1 MKNVCVLGCGRLG
14 QIIADG
20 LHTGKVKGCR
30 LEGVMDGNEKAVKE
44 AARKF
49 QCRASHRAISV
60 SAWPQ
65 AIGRMPMPLAA
76 PWRAGRAALYN
87 RRAGCYNK
95 SDRPVGRSEFV
106 PAGEQEE
113 NSRPRVFW
121 REDMLPQFSVRK
133 PYTVLVAV
141 VLVLVLGVISFTG
154 MTTDL
159 LPAMELPY
167 VVVMTTYPGA
177 SPEKIET
184 TVTKPL
190 EAVLGTTGG
199 IKNVSSVSSENASI
213 VILEFEQGTNMDSA
227 MIELSSNVD
236 LVSGQM
242 DDAVGT
248 PMLMKISPDM
258 LPVMVAS
265 VDMDGMDVKEISAFA
280 DETVMPAFERIDGVA
295 SVDATGLVEQQV
307 TVTLDQAKIDA
318 LNDKVLAGV
327 DSGLAD
333 AQRELREGQAKVA
346 DGKAKLAEGEA
357 ALESQKGSALD
368 KLAQGSAQ
376 VDGASATL
384 SALLS
389 EETTL
394 TANQK
399 AFEAERDGY
408 TQAKQGYEGIN
419 TALAGAR
426 DTARQA
432 AAAAAKQGVLDSV
445 NALLAQMGR
454 PAVGTYKE
462 AAAVYAQLQQTQ
474 PGLPALPDP
483 AVVGEQA
490 AAAVP
495 ANVDAL
501 LALDDASFEAFKA
514 QAGALPG
521 GEQLAALAK
530 ESLTPLRDAEVRADT
545 RLPEVEAELSNIT
558 TRLAVISGMK
568 PALEENL
575 KKAQDAYAELEK
587 GKMTAVNELTRGEVT
602 LSTTKTQLED
612 AEQKLADAQEQFDQ
626 ARDAAYKKA
635 DLSGV
640 LTADMLGN
648 ILMAQNFNMPAG
660 YITEG
665 EEQYLV
671 KVGEEYASLEE
682 LENTLLMHM
691 DVDGVGDVRLS
702 DVADIALTDNA
713 GESYAKVNGNDGVV
727 LSFQKQSTASTATV
741 SQRINSAIAQL
752 QEQNPGLH
760 ITPLMDQGDY
770 IDMVVGSV
778 LSNLLW
784 GGLLAIIVLIFF
796 LKDAKP
802 TFIVACSIP
811 FSLMCAITLMYFTD
825 VTLNIISLSG
835 LALGVGMLV
844 DNSIVVIENIYR
856 LRSLGVPASK
866 AAIQG
871 AKQVSGAIF
880 ASTLT
885 TICVFLPIVFTQG
898 ISRELFTDMG
908 LTIAYS
914 LLASLV
920 VALTLVPAMGAA
932 VLKNTKEK
940 SHRWFDAFVE
950 GYQRLL
956 GWALRH
962 KAPVLSGVTALLAIS
977 IFLTTQMGTAFI
989 PAMDSPQMSATLT
1002 MPRGAAQQDAYAM
1015 ADTVMERIAAVDG
1028 VETVGAMSGGSGM
1041 SSMMGGSSS
1050 GGSITYYILL
1060 SDDRTATNADVS
1072 AAIEAQVADLDCTV
1086 EVQESTMDMSALG
1099 GSGVELVITGR
1110 GLDEMNAIAD
1120 DLRGILRSTEGLV
1133 DISENSVT
1141 GNPETR
1147 ITVDKYK
1154 AMQHGLTVAQIY
1166 SELAAEL
1173 KAENTATTL
1182 TLDGTDTP
1190 VVVVKPAGQA
1200 PTRGNIMDHAFTV
1213 TNAEG
1218 EEETV
1223 RLYDIAAKQETDS
1236 VSSINRENGARTMS
1250 VSAGVDARHNI
1261 GLVSRELEKKLA
1273 DYELPEGYTV
1283 EIAGE
1288 NETINSAMT
1297 DLVKMIALAVVFI
1310 YLIMVAQFQSLMSPF
1325 IVMFAIPLAF
1335 TGGLLALWLTGSE
1348 LSIIAMLGF
1357 LVLAGVVVN
1366 NGIVF
1371 VDNINQLR
1379 LAGMDRTEAI
1389 LETGRTRIRPVLM
1402 TALTTILAMSTMA
1415 LGIGDGA
1422 EMTQPMAIV
1431 TIGGLTYATLLTL
1444 LVVPVLYDIFR
1455 KKPLYDP
1462 ELDAAAADAAKE
1474 LPQPAAG

>member
-1 MKNVCVLGCGRLG
+1 
-14 QIIADG
+14 
-20 LHTGKVKGCR
+20 
-30 LEGVMDGNEKAVKE
+30 
-44 AARKF
+44 
-49 QCRASHRAISV
+49 
-60 SAWPQ
+60 
-65 AIGRMPMPLAA
+65 
-76 PWRAGRAALYN
+76 
-87 RRAGCYNK
+87 
-95 SDRPVGRSEFV
+95 
-106 PAGEQEE
+106 
-113 NSRPRVFW
+113 
-121 REDMLPQFSVRK
+121 
-133 PYTVLVAV
+133 
-141 VLVLVLGVISFTG
+141 
-154 MTTDL
+154 
-159 LPAMELPY
+159 
-167 VVVMTTYPGA
+167 
-177 SPEKIET
+177 
-184 TVTKPL
+184 
-190 EAVLGTTGG
+190 
-199 IKNVSSVSSENASI
+199 
-213 VILEFEQGTNMDSA
+213 
-227 MIELSSNVD
+227 
-236 LVSGQM
+236 
-242 DDAVGT
+242 
-248 PMLMKISPDM
+248 
-258 LPVMVAS
+258 
-265 VDMDGMDVKEISAFA
+265 
-280 DETVMPAFERIDGVA
+280 
-295 SVDATGLVEQQV
+295 
-307 TVTLDQAKIDA
+307 
-318 LNDKVLAGV
+318 
-327 DSGLAD
+327 
-333 AQRELREGQAKVA
+333 
-346 DGKAKLAEGEA
+346 
-357 ALESQKGSALD
+357 
-368 KLAQGSAQ
+368 
-376 VDGASATL
+376 
-384 SALLS
+384 
-389 EETTL
+389 
-394 TANQK
+394 
-399 AFEAERDGY
+399 
-408 TQAKQGYEGIN
+408 
-419 TALAGAR
+419 
-426 DTARQA
+426 
-432 AAAAAKQGVLDSV
+432 
-445 NALLAQMGR
+445 
-454 PAVGTYKE
+454 
-462 AAAVYAQLQQTQ
+462 
-474 PGLPALPDP
+474 
-483 AVVGEQA
+483 
-490 AAAVP
+490 
-495 ANVDAL
+495 
-501 LALDDASFEAFKA
+501 
-514 QAGALPG
+514 
-521 GEQLAALAK
+521 
-530 ESLTPLRDAEVRADT
+530 
-545 RLPEVEAELSNIT
+545 
-558 TRLAVISGMK
+558 
-568 PALEENL
+568 
-575 KKAQDAYAELEK
+575 
-587 GKMTAVNELTRGEVT
+587 MTAVNELTRAEVT

-635 DLSGV
+635 DLSGM

-856 LRSLGVPASK
+856 LTLIRRFPLK

-1072 AAIEAQVADLDCTV
+1072 AAIEAQAADLDCTV

-1297 DLVKMIALAVVFI
+1297 DLVKMIVLAVVFI

-1325 IVMFAIPLAF
+1325 IVMFTIPLAF

-1462 ELDAAAADAAKE
+1462 ELDDAAADAAKE

>member
-1 MKNVCVLGCGRLG
+1 
-14 QIIADG
+14 
-20 LHTGKVKGCR
+20 
-30 LEGVMDGNEKAVKE
+30 
-44 AARKF
+44 
-49 QCRASHRAISV
+49 
-60 SAWPQ
+60 
-65 AIGRMPMPLAA
+65 
-76 PWRAGRAALYN
+76 
-87 RRAGCYNK
+87 
-95 SDRPVGRSEFV
+95 
-106 PAGEQEE
+106 
-113 NSRPRVFW
+113 
-121 REDMLPQFSVRK
+121 MLPQFSVRK

-307 TVTLDQAKIDA
+307 TVTLDQVKIDA

-327 DSGLAD
+327 DSDLAD

-454 PAVGTYKE
+454 PAVGTYEE

-501 LALDDASFEAFKA
+501 LALDDASFEAFKT

-521 GEQLAALAK
+521 GEQLAALTK
-530 ESLTPLRDAEVRADT
+530 ESLTQLRDAVLRADT

-962 KAPVLSGVTALLAIS
+962 KAPVLAGVTALLAIS

-989 PAMDSPQMSATLT
+989 PAMDSPQMSAKLT

-1325 IVMFAIPLAF
+1325 IVMFTIPLAF

-1462 ELDAAAADAAKE
+1462 ELDDAAADAAKE

>member
-1 MKNVCVLGCGRLG
+1 
-14 QIIADG
+14 
-20 LHTGKVKGCR
+20 
-30 LEGVMDGNEKAVKE
+30 
-44 AARKF
+44 
-49 QCRASHRAISV
+49 
-60 SAWPQ
+60 
-65 AIGRMPMPLAA
+65 
-76 PWRAGRAALYN
+76 
-87 RRAGCYNK
+87 
-95 SDRPVGRSEFV
+95 
-106 PAGEQEE
+106 
-113 NSRPRVFW
+113 
-121 REDMLPQFSVRK
+121 MLPQFSVRK

-307 TVTLDQAKIDA
+307 TVTLDQVKIDA

-408 TQAKQGYEGIN
+408 THAKQGYEGIN

-454 PAVGTYKE
+454 PAVGTYEE

-521 GEQLAALAK
+521 GEQLAALTK
-530 ESLTPLRDAEVRADT
+530 ESLTQLRGAALRADT
-545 RLPEVEAELSNIT
+545 RLPEVEAELSNIA

-989 PAMDSPQMSATLT
+989 PAMDSPQMSAILT

-1120 DLRGILRSTEGLV
+1120 DLRGILRGTEGLV

-1325 IVMFAIPLAF
+1325 IVMFTIPLAF

-1357 LVLAGVVVN
+1357 LILAGVVVN

>member
-1 MKNVCVLGCGRLG
+1 
-14 QIIADG
+14 
-20 LHTGKVKGCR
+20 
-30 LEGVMDGNEKAVKE
+30 
-44 AARKF
+44 
-49 QCRASHRAISV
+49 
-60 SAWPQ
+60 
-65 AIGRMPMPLAA
+65 
-76 PWRAGRAALYN
+76 
-87 RRAGCYNK
+87 
-95 SDRPVGRSEFV
+95 
-106 PAGEQEE
+106 
-113 NSRPRVFW
+113 
-121 REDMLPQFSVRK
+121 MLPQFSVRK

-307 TVTLDQAKIDA
+307 TVTLDQVKIDA

-327 DSGLAD
+327 DSDLAD

-454 PAVGTYKE
+454 PAVGTYEE

-521 GEQLAALAK
+521 GEQLAALTK
-530 ESLTPLRDAEVRADT
+530 ESLTQLRDAVLRADT

-612 AEQKLADAQEQFDQ
+612 AEQKLADAQAQFDQ

-962 KAPVLSGVTALLAIS
+962 KAPVLAGVTALLAIS

-989 PAMDSPQMSATLT
+989 PAMDSPQMSAKLT

-1223 RLYDIAAKQETDS
+1223 RLYDIAAKQETES

-1325 IVMFAIPLAF
+1325 IVMFTIPLAF

-1444 LVVPVLYDIFR
+1444 LVVPVLYDTFR

-1462 ELDAAAADAAKE
+1462 ELDDAAADAAKE

>member
-1 MKNVCVLGCGRLG
+1 
-14 QIIADG
+14 
-20 LHTGKVKGCR
+20 
-30 LEGVMDGNEKAVKE
+30 
-44 AARKF
+44 
-49 QCRASHRAISV
+49 
-60 SAWPQ
+60 
-65 AIGRMPMPLAA
+65 
-76 PWRAGRAALYN
+76 
-87 RRAGCYNK
+87 
-95 SDRPVGRSEFV
+95 
-106 PAGEQEE
+106 
-113 NSRPRVFW
+113 
-121 REDMLPQFSVRK
+121 MLPQFSVRK

-307 TVTLDQAKIDA
+307 TVTLDQVKIDA

-327 DSGLAD
+327 DSDLAD

-454 PAVGTYKE
+454 PAVGTYEE

-501 LALDDASFEAFKA
+501 LALDDASFEAFKT

-521 GEQLAALAK
+521 GEQLAALTK
-530 ESLTPLRDAEVRADT
+530 ESLTQLRDAVLRADT

-962 KAPVLSGVTALLAIS
+962 KAPVLAGVTALLAIS

-1325 IVMFAIPLAF
+1325 IVMFTIPLAF

-1462 ELDAAAADAAKE
+1462 ELDDAAADAAKE

>member
-1 MKNVCVLGCGRLG
+1 
-14 QIIADG
+14 
-20 LHTGKVKGCR
+20 
-30 LEGVMDGNEKAVKE
+30 
-44 AARKF
+44 
-49 QCRASHRAISV
+49 
-60 SAWPQ
+60 
-65 AIGRMPMPLAA
+65 
-76 PWRAGRAALYN
+76 
-87 RRAGCYNK
+87 
-95 SDRPVGRSEFV
+95 
-106 PAGEQEE
+106 
-113 NSRPRVFW
+113 
-121 REDMLPQFSVRK
+121 MLPQFSVRK

-199 IKNVSSVSSENASI
+199 IRNVSSVSSENASI

-333 AQRELREGQAKVA
+333 AQRELREGRAKVA

-357 ALESQKGSALD
+357 ALESQKGAALD

-426 DTARQA
+426 DAARQA
-432 AAAAAKQGVLDSV
+432 ASAAAKQGVLDSV
-445 NALLAQMGR
+445 NALLVQMGQ
-454 PAVGTYKE
+454 PAVGTYEE
-462 AAAVYAQLQQTQ
+462 AAAVYAQLQQAQ

-521 GEQLAALAK
+521 GEQLAALTK
-530 ESLTPLRDAEVRADT
+530 ESLTQLRGAALKADT
-545 RLPEVEAELSNIT
+545 RLPEVEAELSNIA

-587 GKMTAVNELTRGEVT
+587 GKMTAVNELTKGEVT

-612 AEQKLADAQEQFDQ
+612 AEQKLADAQEQFEQ

-811 FSLMCAITLMYFTD
+811 FSLMCAITLMYFTG

-914 LLASLV
+914 LLASLA

-940 SHRWFDAFVE
+940 NHRWFDAFVE

-956 GWALRH
+956 DWALRH
-962 KAPVLSGVTALLAIS
+962 KAPVLAGVTALLAIS

-1002 MPRGAAQQDAYAM
+1002 MPRGTAQQDAYAM

-1072 AAIEAQVADLDCTV
+1072 SAIEAQVADLDCTV

-1200 PTRGNIMDHAFTV
+1200 PTRGSIMDHAFTV

-1325 IVMFAIPLAF
+1325 IVMFTIPLAF

-1379 LAGMDRTEAI
+1379 LAGMGRTEAI

-1455 KKPLYDP
+1455 KKPLHDP
-1462 ELDAAAADAAKE
+1462 ELDDAAADAAKE

>member
-1 MKNVCVLGCGRLG
+1 
-14 QIIADG
+14 
-20 LHTGKVKGCR
+20 
-30 LEGVMDGNEKAVKE
+30 
-44 AARKF
+44 
-49 QCRASHRAISV
+49 
-60 SAWPQ
+60 
-65 AIGRMPMPLAA
+65 
-76 PWRAGRAALYN
+76 
-87 RRAGCYNK
+87 
-95 SDRPVGRSEFV
+95 
-106 PAGEQEE
+106 
-113 NSRPRVFW
+113 
-121 REDMLPQFSVRK
+121 MLPQFSVRK

-265 VDMDGMDVKEISAFA
+265 VDMDGMDVKEISALA

-454 PAVGTYKE
+454 PAVGTYEE

-530 ESLTPLRDAEVRADT
+530 ESLTQLRDAALRADT

-1213 TNAEG
+1213 TNVEG

-1325 IVMFAIPLAF
+1325 IVMFTIPLAF

-1462 ELDAAAADAAKE
+1462 ELDDAAADAAKE

>member
-1 MKNVCVLGCGRLG
+1 
-14 QIIADG
+14 
-20 LHTGKVKGCR
+20 
-30 LEGVMDGNEKAVKE
+30 
-44 AARKF
+44 
-49 QCRASHRAISV
+49 
-60 SAWPQ
+60 
-65 AIGRMPMPLAA
+65 
-76 PWRAGRAALYN
+76 
-87 RRAGCYNK
+87 
-95 SDRPVGRSEFV
+95 
-106 PAGEQEE
+106 
-113 NSRPRVFW
+113 
-121 REDMLPQFSVRK
+121 MLPQFSVRK

-307 TVTLDQAKIDA
+307 TVTLDQVKIDA

-357 ALESQKGSALD
+357 ALESQKDSALD

-408 TQAKQGYEGIN
+408 THAKQGYEGIN

-454 PAVGTYKE
+454 PAVGTYEE

-521 GEQLAALAK
+521 GEQLAALTK
-530 ESLTPLRDAEVRADT
+530 ESLTQLRGAALRADT

-1325 IVMFAIPLAF
+1325 IVMFTIPLAF

-1348 LSIIAMLGF
+1348 LSVIAMLGF

-1462 ELDAAAADAAKE
+1462 ELDDAAADAAKE

>member
-1 MKNVCVLGCGRLG
+1 
-14 QIIADG
+14 
-20 LHTGKVKGCR
+20 
-30 LEGVMDGNEKAVKE
+30 
-44 AARKF
+44 
-49 QCRASHRAISV
+49 
-60 SAWPQ
+60 
-65 AIGRMPMPLAA
+65 
-76 PWRAGRAALYN
+76 
-87 RRAGCYNK
+87 
-95 SDRPVGRSEFV
+95 
-106 PAGEQEE
+106 
-113 NSRPRVFW
+113 
-121 REDMLPQFSVRK
+121 MLPQFSVRK

-307 TVTLDQAKIDA
+307 TVTLDQVKIDA

-408 TQAKQGYEGIN
+408 THAKQGYEGIN

-454 PAVGTYKE
+454 PAVGTYEE

-521 GEQLAALAK
+521 GEQLAALTK
-530 ESLTPLRDAEVRADT
+530 ESLTQLCDAALRADT

-989 PAMDSPQMSATLT
+989 PAMDSPQMSAILT

-1120 DLRGILRSTEGLV
+1120 DLRGILRGTEGLV

-1325 IVMFAIPLAF
+1325 IVMFTIPLAF

-1357 LVLAGVVVN
+1357 LILAGVVVN

>member
-1 MKNVCVLGCGRLG
+1 
-14 QIIADG
+14 
-20 LHTGKVKGCR
+20 
-30 LEGVMDGNEKAVKE
+30 
-44 AARKF
+44 
-49 QCRASHRAISV
+49 
-60 SAWPQ
+60 
-65 AIGRMPMPLAA
+65 
-76 PWRAGRAALYN
+76 
-87 RRAGCYNK
+87 
-95 SDRPVGRSEFV
+95 
-106 PAGEQEE
+106 
-113 NSRPRVFW
+113 
-121 REDMLPQFSVRK
+121 MLPQFSVRK

-307 TVTLDQAKIDA
+307 TVTLDQVKIDA

-454 PAVGTYKE
+454 PAVGTYEE

-501 LALDDASFEAFKA
+501 LALDDASFEAFKT

-521 GEQLAALAK
+521 GEQLAALTK
-530 ESLTPLRDAEVRADT
+530 ESLTQLRDAVLRADT

-784 GGLLAIIVLIFF
+784 GDLLAIIVLIFF

-1325 IVMFAIPLAF
+1325 IVMFTIPLAF

-1462 ELDAAAADAAKE
+1462 ELDDAAADAAKE

>member
-1 MKNVCVLGCGRLG
+1 
-14 QIIADG
+14 
-20 LHTGKVKGCR
+20 
-30 LEGVMDGNEKAVKE
+30 
-44 AARKF
+44 
-49 QCRASHRAISV
+49 
-60 SAWPQ
+60 
-65 AIGRMPMPLAA
+65 
-76 PWRAGRAALYN
+76 
-87 RRAGCYNK
+87 
-95 SDRPVGRSEFV
+95 
-106 PAGEQEE
+106 
-113 NSRPRVFW
+113 
-121 REDMLPQFSVRK
+121 
-133 PYTVLVAV
+133 
-141 VLVLVLGVISFTG
+141 
-154 MTTDL
+154 
-159 LPAMELPY
+159 
-167 VVVMTTYPGA
+167 
-177 SPEKIET
+177 
-184 TVTKPL
+184 
-190 EAVLGTTGG
+190 
-199 IKNVSSVSSENASI
+199 
-213 VILEFEQGTNMDSA
+213 
-227 MIELSSNVD
+227 
-236 LVSGQM
+236 
-242 DDAVGT
+242 
-248 PMLMKISPDM
+248 
-258 LPVMVAS
+258 
-265 VDMDGMDVKEISAFA
+265 
-280 DETVMPAFERIDGVA
+280 
-295 SVDATGLVEQQV
+295 
-307 TVTLDQAKIDA
+307 
-318 LNDKVLAGV
+318 
-327 DSGLAD
+327 
-333 AQRELREGQAKVA
+333 
-346 DGKAKLAEGEA
+346 
-357 ALESQKGSALD
+357 
-368 KLAQGSAQ
+368 
-376 VDGASATL
+376 
-384 SALLS
+384 
-389 EETTL
+389 
-394 TANQK
+394 
-399 AFEAERDGY
+399 
-408 TQAKQGYEGIN
+408 
-419 TALAGAR
+419 
-426 DTARQA
+426 
-432 AAAAAKQGVLDSV
+432 
-445 NALLAQMGR
+445 
-454 PAVGTYKE
+454 
-462 AAAVYAQLQQTQ
+462 
-474 PGLPALPDP
+474 
-483 AVVGEQA
+483 
-490 AAAVP
+490 
-495 ANVDAL
+495 
-501 LALDDASFEAFKA
+501 
-514 QAGALPG
+514 
-521 GEQLAALAK
+521 
-530 ESLTPLRDAEVRADT
+530 
-545 RLPEVEAELSNIT
+545 
-558 TRLAVISGMK
+558 
-568 PALEENL
+568 
-575 KKAQDAYAELEK
+575 
-587 GKMTAVNELTRGEVT
+587 MTAVNELTRGEVT

-950 GYQRLL
+950 GYQRML

-1218 EEETV
+1218 EEEIV

-1325 IVMFAIPLAF
+1325 IVMFTIPLAF

-1462 ELDAAAADAAKE
+1462 ELDDAAADAAKE

>member
-1 MKNVCVLGCGRLG
+1 M
-14 QIIADG
+14 
-20 LHTGKVKGCR
+20 H
-30 LEGVMDGNEKAVKE
+30 
-44 AARKF
+44 
-49 QCRASHRAISV
+49 
-60 SAWPQ
+60 
-65 AIGRMPMPLAA
+65 
-76 PWRAGRAALYN
+76 
-87 RRAGCYNK
+87 
-95 SDRPVGRSEFV
+95 
-106 PAGEQEE
+106 
-113 NSRPRVFW
+113 
-121 REDMLPQFSVRK
+121 PQFSVRK

-307 TVTLDQAKIDA
+307 TVTLDQVKIDA

-327 DSGLAD
+327 DSDLAD

-454 PAVGTYKE
+454 PAVGTYEE

-501 LALDDASFEAFKA
+501 LALDDASFEAFKT

-521 GEQLAALAK
+521 GEQLAALTK
-530 ESLTPLRDAEVRADT
+530 ESLTQLRDAVLRADT

-962 KAPVLSGVTALLAIS
+962 KAPVLAGVTALLAIS

-989 PAMDSPQMSATLT
+989 PAMDSPQMSAKLT

-1325 IVMFAIPLAF
+1325 IVMFTIPLAF

-1444 LVVPVLYDIFR
+1444 LVVPVLYDTFR

-1462 ELDAAAADAAKE
+1462 ELDDAAADAAKE

>member
-1 MKNVCVLGCGRLG
+1 
-14 QIIADG
+14 
-20 LHTGKVKGCR
+20 
-30 LEGVMDGNEKAVKE
+30 
-44 AARKF
+44 
-49 QCRASHRAISV
+49 
-60 SAWPQ
+60 
-65 AIGRMPMPLAA
+65 
-76 PWRAGRAALYN
+76 
-87 RRAGCYNK
+87 
-95 SDRPVGRSEFV
+95 
-106 PAGEQEE
+106 
-113 NSRPRVFW
+113 
-121 REDMLPQFSVRK
+121 MLPQFSVRK

-307 TVTLDQAKIDA
+307 TVTLDQVKIDA

-408 TQAKQGYEGIN
+408 THAKQGYEGIN

-454 PAVGTYKE
+454 PAVGTYEE

-501 LALDDASFEAFKA
+501 LALDDASFEAFKT

-521 GEQLAALAK
+521 GEQLAALTK
-530 ESLTPLRDAEVRADT
+530 ESLTQLRDAVLRADT

-612 AEQKLADAQEQFDQ
+612 AEQKLADAQAQFDQ

-1325 IVMFAIPLAF
+1325 IVMFTIPLAF

-1462 ELDAAAADAAKE
+1462 ELDDAAADAAKE

>member
-1 MKNVCVLGCGRLG
+1 
-14 QIIADG
+14 
-20 LHTGKVKGCR
+20 
-30 LEGVMDGNEKAVKE
+30 
-44 AARKF
+44 
-49 QCRASHRAISV
+49 
-60 SAWPQ
+60 
-65 AIGRMPMPLAA
+65 
-76 PWRAGRAALYN
+76 
-87 RRAGCYNK
+87 
-95 SDRPVGRSEFV
+95 
-106 PAGEQEE
+106 
-113 NSRPRVFW
+113 
-121 REDMLPQFSVRK
+121 MLPQFSVRK

-307 TVTLDQAKIDA
+307 TVTLDQVKIDA

-530 ESLTPLRDAEVRADT
+530 ESLTQLRDAALRADT

-932 VLKNTKEK
+932 VLKNTNDK

-1325 IVMFAIPLAF
+1325 IVMFTIPLAF

>member
-1 MKNVCVLGCGRLG
+1 M
-14 QIIADG
+14 
-20 LHTGKVKGCR
+20 
-30 LEGVMDGNEKAVKE
+30 
-44 AARKF
+44 
-49 QCRASHRAISV
+49 
-60 SAWPQ
+60 
-65 AIGRMPMPLAA
+65 
-76 PWRAGRAALYN
+76 
-87 RRAGCYNK
+87 
-95 SDRPVGRSEFV
+95 
-106 PAGEQEE
+106 
-113 NSRPRVFW
+113 
-121 REDMLPQFSVRK
+121 
-133 PYTVLVAV
+133 
-141 VLVLVLGVISFTG
+141 
-154 MTTDL
+154 
-159 LPAMELPY
+159 
-167 VVVMTTYPGA
+167 
-177 SPEKIET
+177 
-184 TVTKPL
+184 
-190 EAVLGTTGG
+190 
-199 IKNVSSVSSENASI
+199 
-213 VILEFEQGTNMDSA
+213 
-227 MIELSSNVD
+227 
-236 LVSGQM
+236 
-242 DDAVGT
+242 
-248 PMLMKISPDM
+248 
-258 LPVMVAS
+258 
-265 VDMDGMDVKEISAFA
+265 
-280 DETVMPAFERIDGVA
+280 
-295 SVDATGLVEQQV
+295 
-307 TVTLDQAKIDA
+307 
-318 LNDKVLAGV
+318 
-327 DSGLAD
+327 
-333 AQRELREGQAKVA
+333 
-346 DGKAKLAEGEA
+346 
-357 ALESQKGSALD
+357 
-368 KLAQGSAQ
+368 
-376 VDGASATL
+376 
-384 SALLS
+384 
-389 EETTL
+389 
-394 TANQK
+394 
-399 AFEAERDGY
+399 
-408 TQAKQGYEGIN
+408 
-419 TALAGAR
+419 
-426 DTARQA
+426 
-432 AAAAAKQGVLDSV
+432 
-445 NALLAQMGR
+445 
-454 PAVGTYKE
+454 
-462 AAAVYAQLQQTQ
+462 
-474 PGLPALPDP
+474 
-483 AVVGEQA
+483 
-490 AAAVP
+490 
-495 ANVDAL
+495 
-501 LALDDASFEAFKA
+501 
-514 QAGALPG
+514 
-521 GEQLAALAK
+521 
-530 ESLTPLRDAEVRADT
+530 RADT

-635 DLSGV
+635 DLSGM

-671 KVGEEYASLEE
+671 KVGDEYASLEE

-856 LRSLGVPASK
+856 LRSEGVPASK
-866 AAIQG
+866 AAIAG
-871 AKQVSGAIF
+871 AKQVAGAIF

-920 VALTLVPAMGAA
+920 VALTLVPAMGAT

-1325 IVMFAIPLAF
+1325 IVMFTIPLAF

-1462 ELDAAAADAAKE
+1462 ELDDAAADAAKE

>member
-1 MKNVCVLGCGRLG
+1 
-14 QIIADG
+14 
-20 LHTGKVKGCR
+20 
-30 LEGVMDGNEKAVKE
+30 
-44 AARKF
+44 
-49 QCRASHRAISV
+49 
-60 SAWPQ
+60 
-65 AIGRMPMPLAA
+65 
-76 PWRAGRAALYN
+76 
-87 RRAGCYNK
+87 
-95 SDRPVGRSEFV
+95 
-106 PAGEQEE
+106 
-113 NSRPRVFW
+113 
-121 REDMLPQFSVRK
+121 MLPQFSVRK

-199 IKNVSSVSSENASI
+199 IKNVSSVSSENASL

-454 PAVGTYKE
+454 PAVGTYEE

-530 ESLTPLRDAEVRADT
+530 ESLTQLRDAALRAD
-545 RLPEVEAELSNIT
+545 

-635 DLSGV
+635 DLSGM

-1060 SDDRTATNADVS
+1060 SDDRTATNADVP

-1325 IVMFAIPLAF
+1325 IVMFTIPLAF

-1462 ELDAAAADAAKE
+1462 ELDDAAADAAKE

>member
-1 MKNVCVLGCGRLG
+1 
-14 QIIADG
+14 
-20 LHTGKVKGCR
+20 
-30 LEGVMDGNEKAVKE
+30 
-44 AARKF
+44 
-49 QCRASHRAISV
+49 
-60 SAWPQ
+60 
-65 AIGRMPMPLAA
+65 
-76 PWRAGRAALYN
+76 
-87 RRAGCYNK
+87 
-95 SDRPVGRSEFV
+95 
-106 PAGEQEE
+106 
-113 NSRPRVFW
+113 
-121 REDMLPQFSVRK
+121 MLPQFSVRK

-307 TVTLDQAKIDA
+307 TVTLDQVKIDA

-357 ALESQKGSALD
+357 ALESQKDSALD

-454 PAVGTYKE
+454 PAVGTYEE

-501 LALDDASFEAFKA
+501 LALDDASFEAFKT

-521 GEQLAALAK
+521 GEQLAALTK
-530 ESLTPLRDAEVRADT
+530 ESLTQLRGAALRADT
-545 RLPEVEAELSNIT
+545 RLPEVEAELSNIA

-962 KAPVLSGVTALLAIS
+962 KAPVLAGVTALLAIS

-1325 IVMFAIPLAF
+1325 IVMFTIPLAF

-1348 LSIIAMLGF
+1348 LSVIAMLGF

-1444 LVVPVLYDIFR
+1444 LVVPVLYDTFR

-1462 ELDAAAADAAKE
+1462 ELDDAAADAAKE

>member
-1 MKNVCVLGCGRLG
+1 
-14 QIIADG
+14 
-20 LHTGKVKGCR
+20 
-30 LEGVMDGNEKAVKE
+30 
-44 AARKF
+44 
-49 QCRASHRAISV
+49 
-60 SAWPQ
+60 
-65 AIGRMPMPLAA
+65 
-76 PWRAGRAALYN
+76 
-87 RRAGCYNK
+87 
-95 SDRPVGRSEFV
+95 
-106 PAGEQEE
+106 
-113 NSRPRVFW
+113 
-121 REDMLPQFSVRK
+121 
-133 PYTVLVAV
+133 
-141 VLVLVLGVISFTG
+141 
-154 MTTDL
+154 
-159 LPAMELPY
+159 
-167 VVVMTTYPGA
+167 
-177 SPEKIET
+177 
-184 TVTKPL
+184 
-190 EAVLGTTGG
+190 
-199 IKNVSSVSSENASI
+199 
-213 VILEFEQGTNMDSA
+213 
-227 MIELSSNVD
+227 
-236 LVSGQM
+236 
-242 DDAVGT
+242 
-248 PMLMKISPDM
+248 
-258 LPVMVAS
+258 
-265 VDMDGMDVKEISAFA
+265 
-280 DETVMPAFERIDGVA
+280 
-295 SVDATGLVEQQV
+295 
-307 TVTLDQAKIDA
+307 
-318 LNDKVLAGV
+318 
-327 DSGLAD
+327 
-333 AQRELREGQAKVA
+333 
-346 DGKAKLAEGEA
+346 
-357 ALESQKGSALD
+357 
-368 KLAQGSAQ
+368 
-376 VDGASATL
+376 
-384 SALLS
+384 
-389 EETTL
+389 
-394 TANQK
+394 
-399 AFEAERDGY
+399 
-408 TQAKQGYEGIN
+408 
-419 TALAGAR
+419 
-426 DTARQA
+426 
-432 AAAAAKQGVLDSV
+432 
-445 NALLAQMGR
+445 
-454 PAVGTYKE
+454 
-462 AAAVYAQLQQTQ
+462 
-474 PGLPALPDP
+474 
-483 AVVGEQA
+483 
-490 AAAVP
+490 
-495 ANVDAL
+495 
-501 LALDDASFEAFKA
+501 
-514 QAGALPG
+514 
-521 GEQLAALAK
+521 
-530 ESLTPLRDAEVRADT
+530 
-545 RLPEVEAELSNIT
+545 
-558 TRLAVISGMK
+558 
-568 PALEENL
+568 
-575 KKAQDAYAELEK
+575 
-587 GKMTAVNELTRGEVT
+587 
-602 LSTTKTQLED
+602 
-612 AEQKLADAQEQFDQ
+612 
-626 ARDAAYKKA
+626 
-635 DLSGV
+635 
-640 LTADMLGN
+640 
-648 ILMAQNFNMPAG
+648 MPAG

-1050 GGSITYYILL
+1050 GGSITYYVVL

-1325 IVMFAIPLAF
+1325 IVMFTIPLAF

-1462 ELDAAAADAAKE
+1462 ELDDAAADAAKE

>member
-1 MKNVCVLGCGRLG
+1 
-14 QIIADG
+14 
-20 LHTGKVKGCR
+20 
-30 LEGVMDGNEKAVKE
+30 
-44 AARKF
+44 
-49 QCRASHRAISV
+49 
-60 SAWPQ
+60 
-65 AIGRMPMPLAA
+65 
-76 PWRAGRAALYN
+76 
-87 RRAGCYNK
+87 
-95 SDRPVGRSEFV
+95 
-106 PAGEQEE
+106 
-113 NSRPRVFW
+113 
-121 REDMLPQFSVRK
+121 MLPQFSVRK

-307 TVTLDQAKIDA
+307 TVTLDQVKIDA

-327 DSGLAD
+327 DSDLAD

-454 PAVGTYKE
+454 PAVGTYEE

-521 GEQLAALAK
+521 GEQLAALTK
-530 ESLTPLRDAEVRADT
+530 ESLTQLRDAVLRADT

-962 KAPVLSGVTALLAIS
+962 KAPVLAGVTALLAIS

-1325 IVMFAIPLAF
+1325 IVMFTIPLAF

-1348 LSIIAMLGF
+1348 LSVIAMLGF

-1444 LVVPVLYDIFR
+1444 LVVPVLYDTFR

-1462 ELDAAAADAAKE
+1462 ELDDAAADAAKE

>member
-1 MKNVCVLGCGRLG
+1 
-14 QIIADG
+14 
-20 LHTGKVKGCR
+20 
-30 LEGVMDGNEKAVKE
+30 
-44 AARKF
+44 
-49 QCRASHRAISV
+49 
-60 SAWPQ
+60 
-65 AIGRMPMPLAA
+65 
-76 PWRAGRAALYN
+76 
-87 RRAGCYNK
+87 
-95 SDRPVGRSEFV
+95 
-106 PAGEQEE
+106 
-113 NSRPRVFW
+113 
-121 REDMLPQFSVRK
+121 MLPQFSVRK

-514 QAGALPG
+514 QADALPG

-530 ESLTPLRDAEVRADT
+530 ESLTQLRDAALRADT

-1325 IVMFAIPLAF
+1325 IVMFTIPLAF

>member
-1 MKNVCVLGCGRLG
+1 
-14 QIIADG
+14 
-20 LHTGKVKGCR
+20 
-30 LEGVMDGNEKAVKE
+30 
-44 AARKF
+44 
-49 QCRASHRAISV
+49 
-60 SAWPQ
+60 
-65 AIGRMPMPLAA
+65 
-76 PWRAGRAALYN
+76 
-87 RRAGCYNK
+87 
-95 SDRPVGRSEFV
+95 
-106 PAGEQEE
+106 
-113 NSRPRVFW
+113 
-121 REDMLPQFSVRK
+121 MLPQFSVRK

-307 TVTLDQAKIDA
+307 TVTLDQVKIDA

-454 PAVGTYKE
+454 PAVGTYEE

-521 GEQLAALAK
+521 GEQLAALTK
-530 ESLTPLRDAEVRADT
+530 ESLTQLRDAALRADT

-825 VTLNIISLSG
+825 VMLNIISLSG

-1325 IVMFAIPLAF
+1325 IVMFTIPLAF

>member
-1 MKNVCVLGCGRLG
+1 
-14 QIIADG
+14 
-20 LHTGKVKGCR
+20 
-30 LEGVMDGNEKAVKE
+30 
-44 AARKF
+44 
-49 QCRASHRAISV
+49 
-60 SAWPQ
+60 
-65 AIGRMPMPLAA
+65 
-76 PWRAGRAALYN
+76 
-87 RRAGCYNK
+87 
-95 SDRPVGRSEFV
+95 
-106 PAGEQEE
+106 
-113 NSRPRVFW
+113 
-121 REDMLPQFSVRK
+121 MLPQFSVRK

-199 IKNVSSVSSENASI
+199 IKNVSSVSSENASL

-307 TVTLDQAKIDA
+307 TVTLDQVKIDA

-454 PAVGTYKE
+454 PAVGTYEE

-530 ESLTPLRDAEVRADT
+530 ESLTQLRDAALRADT

-802 TFIVACSIP
+802 TFIVAYSIP

-1325 IVMFAIPLAF
+1325 IVMFTIPLAF

-1462 ELDAAAADAAKE
+1462 ELDDAAADAAKE

>member
-1 MKNVCVLGCGRLG
+1 
-14 QIIADG
+14 
-20 LHTGKVKGCR
+20 
-30 LEGVMDGNEKAVKE
+30 
-44 AARKF
+44 
-49 QCRASHRAISV
+49 
-60 SAWPQ
+60 
-65 AIGRMPMPLAA
+65 
-76 PWRAGRAALYN
+76 
-87 RRAGCYNK
+87 
-95 SDRPVGRSEFV
+95 
-106 PAGEQEE
+106 
-113 NSRPRVFW
+113 
-121 REDMLPQFSVRK
+121 MLPQFSVRK

-307 TVTLDQAKIDA
+307 TVTLDQVKIDA

-327 DSGLAD
+327 DSDLAD

-501 LALDDASFEAFKA
+501 LALDDASFEAFKT

-521 GEQLAALAK
+521 GEQLAALTK
-530 ESLTPLRDAEVRADT
+530 ESLTQLRDAVLRADT

-962 KAPVLSGVTALLAIS
+962 KAPVLAGVTALLAIS

-989 PAMDSPQMSATLT
+989 PAMDSPQMSAKLT

-1325 IVMFAIPLAF
+1325 IVMFTIPLAF

-1444 LVVPVLYDIFR
+1444 LVVPVLYDTFR

-1462 ELDAAAADAAKE
+1462 ELDDAAADAAKE

>member
-1 MKNVCVLGCGRLG
+1 
-14 QIIADG
+14 
-20 LHTGKVKGCR
+20 
-30 LEGVMDGNEKAVKE
+30 
-44 AARKF
+44 
-49 QCRASHRAISV
+49 
-60 SAWPQ
+60 
-65 AIGRMPMPLAA
+65 
-76 PWRAGRAALYN
+76 
-87 RRAGCYNK
+87 
-95 SDRPVGRSEFV
+95 
-106 PAGEQEE
+106 
-113 NSRPRVFW
+113 
-121 REDMLPQFSVRK
+121 MLPQFSVRK

-307 TVTLDQAKIDA
+307 TVTLDQVKIDA

-454 PAVGTYKE
+454 PAVGTYEE

-521 GEQLAALAK
+521 GEQLAALTK
-530 ESLTPLRDAEVRADT
+530 ESLTQLRDAVLRADT

-962 KAPVLSGVTALLAIS
+962 KAPVLAGVTALLAIS

-1325 IVMFAIPLAF
+1325 IVMFTIPLAF

-1462 ELDAAAADAAKE
+1462 ELDDAAADAAKE

>member
-1 MKNVCVLGCGRLG
+1 
-14 QIIADG
+14 
-20 LHTGKVKGCR
+20 
-30 LEGVMDGNEKAVKE
+30 
-44 AARKF
+44 
-49 QCRASHRAISV
+49 
-60 SAWPQ
+60 
-65 AIGRMPMPLAA
+65 
-76 PWRAGRAALYN
+76 
-87 RRAGCYNK
+87 
-95 SDRPVGRSEFV
+95 
-106 PAGEQEE
+106 
-113 NSRPRVFW
+113 
-121 REDMLPQFSVRK
+121 MLPQFSVRK

-454 PAVGTYKE
+454 PAVGTYEE

-501 LALDDASFEAFKA
+501 LALDDASFEAFKT

-521 GEQLAALAK
+521 GEQLAALTK
-530 ESLTPLRDAEVRADT
+530 ESLTQLRDAVLRADT

-962 KAPVLSGVTALLAIS
+962 KAPVLAGVTALLAIS

-989 PAMDSPQMSATLT
+989 PAMDSPQMSAILT

-1325 IVMFAIPLAF
+1325 IVMFTIPLAF

-1357 LVLAGVVVN
+1357 LILAGVVVN

-1462 ELDAAAADAAKE
+1462 ELDDAAADAAKE

>member
-1 MKNVCVLGCGRLG
+1 
-14 QIIADG
+14 
-20 LHTGKVKGCR
+20 
-30 LEGVMDGNEKAVKE
+30 
-44 AARKF
+44 
-49 QCRASHRAISV
+49 
-60 SAWPQ
+60 
-65 AIGRMPMPLAA
+65 
-76 PWRAGRAALYN
+76 
-87 RRAGCYNK
+87 
-95 SDRPVGRSEFV
+95 
-106 PAGEQEE
+106 
-113 NSRPRVFW
+113 
-121 REDMLPQFSVRK
+121 
-133 PYTVLVAV
+133 
-141 VLVLVLGVISFTG
+141 
-154 MTTDL
+154 
-159 LPAMELPY
+159 
-167 VVVMTTYPGA
+167 
-177 SPEKIET
+177 
-184 TVTKPL
+184 
-190 EAVLGTTGG
+190 
-199 IKNVSSVSSENASI
+199 
-213 VILEFEQGTNMDSA
+213 
-227 MIELSSNVD
+227 
-236 LVSGQM
+236 
-242 DDAVGT
+242 
-248 PMLMKISPDM
+248 
-258 LPVMVAS
+258 
-265 VDMDGMDVKEISAFA
+265 
-280 DETVMPAFERIDGVA
+280 
-295 SVDATGLVEQQV
+295 
-307 TVTLDQAKIDA
+307 
-318 LNDKVLAGV
+318 
-327 DSGLAD
+327 
-333 AQRELREGQAKVA
+333 
-346 DGKAKLAEGEA
+346 
-357 ALESQKGSALD
+357 
-368 KLAQGSAQ
+368 
-376 VDGASATL
+376 
-384 SALLS
+384 
-389 EETTL
+389 
-394 TANQK
+394 
-399 AFEAERDGY
+399 
-408 TQAKQGYEGIN
+408 
-419 TALAGAR
+419 
-426 DTARQA
+426 
-432 AAAAAKQGVLDSV
+432 
-445 NALLAQMGR
+445 
-454 PAVGTYKE
+454 
-462 AAAVYAQLQQTQ
+462 
-474 PGLPALPDP
+474 
-483 AVVGEQA
+483 
-490 AAAVP
+490 
-495 ANVDAL
+495 
-501 LALDDASFEAFKA
+501 
-514 QAGALPG
+514 
-521 GEQLAALAK
+521 
-530 ESLTPLRDAEVRADT
+530 
-545 RLPEVEAELSNIT
+545 
-558 TRLAVISGMK
+558 
-568 PALEENL
+568 
-575 KKAQDAYAELEK
+575 
-587 GKMTAVNELTRGEVT
+587 
-602 LSTTKTQLED
+602 
-612 AEQKLADAQEQFDQ
+612 
-626 ARDAAYKKA
+626 
-635 DLSGV
+635 
-640 LTADMLGN
+640 MLGN

-1325 IVMFAIPLAF
+1325 IVMFTIPLAF

-1462 ELDAAAADAAKE
+1462 ELDDAAADAAKE

>member
-1 MKNVCVLGCGRLG
+1 MW
-14 QIIADG
+14 
-20 LHTGKVKGCR
+20 T
-30 LEGVMDGNEKAVKE
+30 
-44 AARKF
+44 
-49 QCRASHRAISV
+49 
-60 SAWPQ
+60 
-65 AIGRMPMPLAA
+65 
-76 PWRAGRAALYN
+76 
-87 RRAGCYNK
+87 
-95 SDRPVGRSEFV
+95 
-106 PAGEQEE
+106 
-113 NSRPRVFW
+113 
-121 REDMLPQFSVRK
+121 
-133 PYTVLVAV
+133 
-141 VLVLVLGVISFTG
+141 
-154 MTTDL
+154 
-159 LPAMELPY
+159 
-167 VVVMTTYPGA
+167 
-177 SPEKIET
+177 
-184 TVTKPL
+184 
-190 EAVLGTTGG
+190 
-199 IKNVSSVSSENASI
+199 
-213 VILEFEQGTNMDSA
+213 
-227 MIELSSNVD
+227 
-236 LVSGQM
+236 
-242 DDAVGT
+242 
-248 PMLMKISPDM
+248 
-258 LPVMVAS
+258 
-265 VDMDGMDVKEISAFA
+265 
-280 DETVMPAFERIDGVA
+280 
-295 SVDATGLVEQQV
+295 
-307 TVTLDQAKIDA
+307 
-318 LNDKVLAGV
+318 
-327 DSGLAD
+327 
-333 AQRELREGQAKVA
+333 
-346 DGKAKLAEGEA
+346 
-357 ALESQKGSALD
+357 
-368 KLAQGSAQ
+368 
-376 VDGASATL
+376 
-384 SALLS
+384 
-389 EETTL
+389 
-394 TANQK
+394 
-399 AFEAERDGY
+399 
-408 TQAKQGYEGIN
+408 
-419 TALAGAR
+419 
-426 DTARQA
+426 
-432 AAAAAKQGVLDSV
+432 
-445 NALLAQMGR
+445 
-454 PAVGTYKE
+454 
-462 AAAVYAQLQQTQ
+462 
-474 PGLPALPDP
+474 
-483 AVVGEQA
+483 
-490 AAAVP
+490 
-495 ANVDAL
+495 
-501 LALDDASFEAFKA
+501 
-514 QAGALPG
+514 
-521 GEQLAALAK
+521 
-530 ESLTPLRDAEVRADT
+530 
-545 RLPEVEAELSNIT
+545 
-558 TRLAVISGMK
+558 
-568 PALEENL
+568 
-575 KKAQDAYAELEK
+575 
-587 GKMTAVNELTRGEVT
+587 
-602 LSTTKTQLED
+602 
-612 AEQKLADAQEQFDQ
+612 
-626 ARDAAYKKA
+626 
-635 DLSGV
+635 
-640 LTADMLGN
+640 
-648 ILMAQNFNMPAG
+648 
-660 YITEG
+660 
-665 EEQYLV
+665 
-671 KVGEEYASLEE
+671 
-682 LENTLLMHM
+682 
-691 DVDGVGDVRLS
+691 GVGDVRLS

-1325 IVMFAIPLAF
+1325 IVMFTIPLAF
-1335 TGGLLALWLTGSE
+1335 TGGLLALWLTGASFP
-1348 LSIIAMLGF
+1348 S
-1357 LVLAGVVVN
+1357 
-1366 NGIVF
+1366 
-1371 VDNINQLR
+1371 
-1379 LAGMDRTEAI
+1379 
-1389 LETGRTRIRPVLM
+1389 
-1402 TALTTILAMSTMA
+1402 
-1415 LGIGDGA
+1415 
-1422 EMTQPMAIV
+1422 
-1431 TIGGLTYATLLTL
+1431 
-1444 LVVPVLYDIFR
+1444 
-1455 KKPLYDP
+1455 
-1462 ELDAAAADAAKE
+1462 
-1474 LPQPAAG
+1474 LPCWDSLFWRAWW

>member
-1 MKNVCVLGCGRLG
+1 
-14 QIIADG
+14 
-20 LHTGKVKGCR
+20 
-30 LEGVMDGNEKAVKE
+30 
-44 AARKF
+44 
-49 QCRASHRAISV
+49 
-60 SAWPQ
+60 
-65 AIGRMPMPLAA
+65 
-76 PWRAGRAALYN
+76 
-87 RRAGCYNK
+87 
-95 SDRPVGRSEFV
+95 
-106 PAGEQEE
+106 
-113 NSRPRVFW
+113 
-121 REDMLPQFSVRK
+121 MLPQFSVRK

-307 TVTLDQAKIDA
+307 TVTLDQVKIDA

-357 ALESQKGSALD
+357 ALESQKDSALD

-408 TQAKQGYEGIN
+408 THAKQGYEGIN

-454 PAVGTYKE
+454 PAVGTYEE

-521 GEQLAALAK
+521 GEQLAALTK
-530 ESLTPLRDAEVRADT
+530 ESLTQLRGAALRADT
-545 RLPEVEAELSNIT
+545 RLPEVEAELSNIA

-1325 IVMFAIPLAF
+1325 IVMFTIPLAF

-1348 LSIIAMLGF
+1348 LSVIAMLGF

-1462 ELDAAAADAAKE
+1462 ELDDAAADAAKE

>member
-1 MKNVCVLGCGRLG
+1 
-14 QIIADG
+14 
-20 LHTGKVKGCR
+20 
-30 LEGVMDGNEKAVKE
+30 
-44 AARKF
+44 
-49 QCRASHRAISV
+49 
-60 SAWPQ
+60 
-65 AIGRMPMPLAA
+65 
-76 PWRAGRAALYN
+76 
-87 RRAGCYNK
+87 
-95 SDRPVGRSEFV
+95 
-106 PAGEQEE
+106 
-113 NSRPRVFW
+113 
-121 REDMLPQFSVRK
+121 MLPQFSVRK

-307 TVTLDQAKIDA
+307 TVTLDQVKIDA

-327 DSGLAD
+327 DSDLAD

-454 PAVGTYKE
+454 PAVGTYEE

-501 LALDDASFEAFKA
+501 LALDDASFEAFKT

-521 GEQLAALAK
+521 GEQLAALTK
-530 ESLTPLRDAEVRADT
+530 ESLTQLRDAVLRADT

-1325 IVMFAIPLAF
+1325 IVMFTIPLAF

-1462 ELDAAAADAAKE
+1462 ELDDAAADAAKE

>member
-1 MKNVCVLGCGRLG
+1 
-14 QIIADG
+14 
-20 LHTGKVKGCR
+20 
-30 LEGVMDGNEKAVKE
+30 
-44 AARKF
+44 
-49 QCRASHRAISV
+49 
-60 SAWPQ
+60 
-65 AIGRMPMPLAA
+65 
-76 PWRAGRAALYN
+76 
-87 RRAGCYNK
+87 
-95 SDRPVGRSEFV
+95 
-106 PAGEQEE
+106 
-113 NSRPRVFW
+113 
-121 REDMLPQFSVRK
+121 MLPQFSVRK

-307 TVTLDQAKIDA
+307 TVTLDQVKIDA

-327 DSGLAD
+327 DSDLAD

-454 PAVGTYKE
+454 PAVGTYEE

-501 LALDDASFEAFKA
+501 LALDDASFEAFKT

-521 GEQLAALAK
+521 GEQLAALTK
-530 ESLTPLRDAEVRADT
+530 ESLTQLRDAVLRADT

-962 KAPVLSGVTALLAIS
+962 KAPVLAGVTALLAIS

-989 PAMDSPQMSATLT
+989 PAMDSPQMSAKLT

-1120 DLRGILRSTEGLV
+1120 DLRGILRGTEGLV

-1325 IVMFAIPLAF
+1325 IVMFTIPLAF

>member
-1 MKNVCVLGCGRLG
+1 
-14 QIIADG
+14 
-20 LHTGKVKGCR
+20 
-30 LEGVMDGNEKAVKE
+30 
-44 AARKF
+44 
-49 QCRASHRAISV
+49 
-60 SAWPQ
+60 
-65 AIGRMPMPLAA
+65 
-76 PWRAGRAALYN
+76 
-87 RRAGCYNK
+87 
-95 SDRPVGRSEFV
+95 
-106 PAGEQEE
+106 
-113 NSRPRVFW
+113 
-121 REDMLPQFSVRK
+121 MLPQFSVRK

-307 TVTLDQAKIDA
+307 TVTLDQVKIDA

-357 ALESQKGSALD
+357 ALESQKDSALD

-454 PAVGTYKE
+454 PAVGTYEE

-521 GEQLAALAK
+521 GEQLAALTK
-530 ESLTPLRDAEVRADT
+530 ESLTQLRGAALRADT
-545 RLPEVEAELSNIT
+545 RLPEVEAELSNIA

-989 PAMDSPQMSATLT
+989 PAMDSPQMSAILT

-1120 DLRGILRSTEGLV
+1120 DLRGILRGTEGLV

-1325 IVMFAIPLAF
+1325 IVMFTIPLAF

-1357 LVLAGVVVN
+1357 LILAGVVVN

>member
-1 MKNVCVLGCGRLG
+1 
-14 QIIADG
+14 
-20 LHTGKVKGCR
+20 
-30 LEGVMDGNEKAVKE
+30 
-44 AARKF
+44 
-49 QCRASHRAISV
+49 
-60 SAWPQ
+60 
-65 AIGRMPMPLAA
+65 
-76 PWRAGRAALYN
+76 
-87 RRAGCYNK
+87 
-95 SDRPVGRSEFV
+95 
-106 PAGEQEE
+106 
-113 NSRPRVFW
+113 
-121 REDMLPQFSVRK
+121 MLPQFSVRK

-227 MIELSSNVD
+227 MIELSFNVD

-307 TVTLDQAKIDA
+307 TVTLDQVKIDA

-333 AQRELREGQAKVA
+333 AQRELREGQAKVV

-408 TQAKQGYEGIN
+408 THAKQGYEGIN

-454 PAVGTYKE
+454 PAVGTYEE

-521 GEQLAALAK
+521 GEQLAALTK
-530 ESLTPLRDAEVRADT
+530 ESLTQLRDAALRADT

-950 GYQRLL
+950 GYQRML

-1218 EEETV
+1218 EEEIV

-1325 IVMFAIPLAF
+1325 IVMFTIPLAF

-1462 ELDAAAADAAKE
+1462 ELDDAAADAAKE